1 MKAFI
6 HVRACDSLSLQC
18 LLTLHNDSVNEMGKK
33 NLPLAHIEI
42 RSNLLLL
49 RAWLWSWPFL
59 PSGNEEFYVK
69 ENAIE

>member
-1 MKAFI
+1 MKW
-6 HVRACDSLSLQC
+6 
-18 LLTLHNDSVNEMGKK
+18 GK

-69 ENAIE
+69 ENAIEWANIQILKLKRWVFFLIY

>member
-1 MKAFI
+1 MKW
-6 HVRACDSLSLQC
+6 
-18 LLTLHNDSVNEMGKK
+18 GK

-69 ENAIE
+69 ENAIEWANIQILKLKRWVF

>member
-1 MKAFI
+1 MIVSMKW
-6 HVRACDSLSLQC
+6 
-18 LLTLHNDSVNEMGKK
+18 EK

-49 RAWLWSWPFL
+49 RALLWSWPFL

>member
-1 MKAFI
+1 MKW
-6 HVRACDSLSLQC
+6 
-18 LLTLHNDSVNEMGKK
+18 EK